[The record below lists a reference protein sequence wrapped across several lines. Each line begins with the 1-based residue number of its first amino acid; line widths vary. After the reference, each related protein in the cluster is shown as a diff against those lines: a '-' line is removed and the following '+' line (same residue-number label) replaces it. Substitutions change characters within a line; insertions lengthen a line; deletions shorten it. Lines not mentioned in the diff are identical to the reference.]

1 MKSRKRE
8 TTKFNMPFRAFVI
21 RLSFVA
27 YFTTTNQDIV
37 HILQLQMPGDPCKM
51 MAAVAKGNFT
61 SIGNA

>member
-1 MKSRKRE
+1 
-8 TTKFNMPFRAFVI
+8 MPFRAFVI

-37 HILQLQMPGDPCKM
+37 HILQFQMPGDPCKM